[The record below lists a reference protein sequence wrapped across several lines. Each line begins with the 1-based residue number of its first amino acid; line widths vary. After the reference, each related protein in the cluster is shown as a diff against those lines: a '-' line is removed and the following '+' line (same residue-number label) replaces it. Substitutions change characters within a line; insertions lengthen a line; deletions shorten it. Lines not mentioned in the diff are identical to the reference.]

1 MTIPSPLPPG
11 ALSGVTII
19 DLTTAV
25 LGPLATQHLGD
36 MGADV
41 IKVESPGGDLNRQI
55 GIGPREAMGAFYV
68 TMNRNKR
75 SLVLNL
81 RDPEAKEAL
90 FRLIEQADVVVHNMR
105 SASTERLGIDYAAVA
120 ARNPRI
126 IYASAQGYRWDGP
139 YSNRPAYDDIIQ
151 GESGLADLGA
161 GGNGA
166 PRFVPTVLADKLAG
180 LSLASAIGFALYA
193 REKTGL
199 GQEIQVPMLET
210 LLSFLMVEHMWKAA
224 FDGDKTQLGYQRLT
238 TPNRRPLPTSDGFV
252 CIMANSNGHWRALFE
267 VLGCPEAMD
276 DPRFATLS
284 ARSRNFHELYG
295 FIGERTGAFSS
306 DYLIENLQSR
316 DVPCG
321 RVKRLADMFED
332 PYLTE
337 TNFFQHIEHPTL
349 GKILTTAIPTYL
361 SETPGSI
368 RTPPPELGEHTAEIL
383 GKLGYSADQIAK
395 MAAA

>member
-11 ALSGVTII
+11 ALDGVTII

-126 IYASAQGYRWDGP
+126 IYASPQGYRGDGP
-139 YSNRPAYDDIIQ
+139 YRNRPAPPD
-151 GESGLADLGA
+151 
-161 GGNGA
+161 
-166 PRFVPTVLADKLAG
+166 
-180 LSLASAIGFALYA
+180 
-193 REKTGL
+193 
-199 GQEIQVPMLET
+199 
-210 LLSFLMVEHMWKAA
+210 
-224 FDGDKTQLGYQRLT
+224 
-238 TPNRRPLPTSDGFV
+238 
-252 CIMANSNGHWRALFE
+252 
-267 VLGCPEAMD
+267 
-276 DPRFATLS
+276 
-284 ARSRNFHELYG
+284 
-295 FIGERTGAFSS
+295 
-306 DYLIENLQSR
+306 
-316 DVPCG
+316 
-321 RVKRLADMFED
+321 
-332 PYLTE
+332 
-337 TNFFQHIEHPTL
+337 
-349 GKILTTAIPTYL
+349 
-361 SETPGSI
+361 
-368 RTPPPELGEHTAEIL
+368 PPPGATAPPP
-383 GKLGYSADQIAK
+383 
-395 MAAA
+395 